1 MKNNQLVIA
10 LPKGR
15 LGDDAIKKL
24 NLVGYP
30 NVIDPKSRKLIFE
43 DDENELIYMFIKPI
57 DVLTYVV
64 NGIADI
70 GIIGKDIIMEKK
82 EDIYELID
90 LSFGKCTFAVAGFK
104 FGSNKNKDELLK
116 IATKYPNITKQ
127 YFSDKNQDI
136 EIFELNG
143 SVELGPIVGLSDVI
157 VDIVETGSTLKANGL
172 EVIENMYDISA
183 RLISNKA
190 SYRFKRTQIQTLVDR
205 LKKEANNDSNHLSI

>member
-143 SVELGPIVGLSDVI
+143 SVELGPIVV
-157 VDIVETGSTLKANGL
+157 
-172 EVIENMYDISA
+172 
-183 RLISNKA
+183 
-190 SYRFKRTQIQTLVDR
+190 
-205 LKKEANNDSNHLSI
+205 